1 MLNRIAF
8 DDAVGSGGLLA
19 RLKLVGEL
27 AKIKV
32 GLKDVG
38 DGPLAAV
45 KRLKLA
51 SRANQIRVDLGA
63 HAARAEPVAQQQE
76 GAKPHLDVLLAVAQ
90 GQHDAEGL
98 QALYERIK
106 GAVEALDGM
115 GALAGVAVEGANEA
129 ITHWAELEIKLNG

>member
-38 DGPLAAV
+38 DGPLASV

-63 HAARAEPVAQQQE
+63 HAARAEGGSHDEQRTLAEGHRASGRARPHRPPRHEGRQRYGLPE
-76 GAKPHLDVLLAVAQ
+76 GASDPRAPVV
-90 GQHDAEGL
+90 
-98 QALYERIK
+98 
-106 GAVEALDGM
+106 
-115 GALAGVAVEGANEA
+115 
-129 ITHWAELEIKLNG
+129 T

>member
-38 DGPLAAV
+38 DL
-45 KRLKLA
+45 L
-51 SRANQIRVDLGA
+51 DLV
-63 HAARAEPVAQQQE
+63 ARMV
-76 GAKPHLDVLLAVAQ
+76 
-90 GQHDAEGL
+90 
-98 QALYERIK
+98 
-106 GAVEALDGM
+106 
-115 GALAGVAVEGANEA
+115 
-129 ITHWAELEIKLNG
+129 